1 MLVDSHCHLDF
12 LDFADNRDEFVERA
26 RRAGVGRIVTIGTRP
41 SQFDGVRAIA
51 EAYSDVFCSV
61 GVHPHNA
68 GEEGL
73 SEPEF
78 LLEQAKHPKV
88 VGIGES
94 GLDYFYDKAPRDR
107 QAESFRVHIE
117 AARETGLPLIVHTRD
132 ADDDTI
138 AILKEGH
145 EAGAFPCV
153 IHCFTASQKLADACL
168 AMGHYI
174 SFSGILTFKSAT
186 NIHEVAKV
194 IPADRM
200 LVETDSPYLAPV
212 PKRGKSNEPSYVAHT
227 AAFLAELR
235 GMDYQ
240 TLLNQTGE
248 NFFRLFSK
256 VPSGEL

>member
-12 LDFADNRDEFVERA
+12 PDFAEDRDAFVERA
-26 RRAGVGRIVTIGTRP
+26 RRAGVGRFVTIGTRP
-41 SQFDGVRAIA
+41 SEFAGVQAIA
-51 EAYSDVFCSV
+51 ESYKDVFCSV

-73 SEPEF
+73 SEPSF
-78 LLEQAKHPKV
+78 LLEAAKHSKV

-107 QAESFRVHIE
+107 QAESFRVHID

-138 AILKEGH
+138 SILQEGH
-145 EAGAFPCV
+145 SRGAFPCV

-174 SFSGILTFKSAT
+174 SFSGILTFKSAA
-186 NIHEVAKV
+186 NIHDVAKV
-194 IPADRM
+194 VPVDRM
-200 LVETDSPYLAPV
+200 LVETDAPYLAPV
-212 PKRGKSNEPSYVAHT
+212 PKRGKRNEPSYVAHT

-235 GMDYQ
+235 GMEYQ
-240 TLLNQTGE
+240 EVLERTGE

-256 VPSGEL
+256 VPTGAL